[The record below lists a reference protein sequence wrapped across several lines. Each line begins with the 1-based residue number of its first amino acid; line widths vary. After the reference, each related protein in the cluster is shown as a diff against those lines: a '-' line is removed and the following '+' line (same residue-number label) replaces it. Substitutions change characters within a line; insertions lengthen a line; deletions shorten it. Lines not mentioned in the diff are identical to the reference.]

1 MNLHRNSE
9 QEVHQIKPRGS
20 PLLLFLIPRKETD
33 ERRIN
38 DWTKHIEKSCK
49 DRQFDISLTII
60 VLMIE
65 LKVLLSTVL
74 QLPTVLHLPL
84 IMGYNIL
91 QNKELH
97 IDCPRDKY
105 TRTLKHIRP
114 HLHAYIPNSLNRQPT
129 EGFTPF

>member
-84 IMGYNIL
+84 FDGD
-91 QNKELH
+91 EEEEERERH
-97 IDCPRDKY
+97 EP
-105 TRTLKHIRP
+105 
-114 HLHAYIPNSLNRQPT
+114 
-129 EGFTPF
+129 